1 MSQQT
6 MANIDD
12 FDEFSNASKVL

>member
-12 FDEFSNASKVL
+12 FDEFSNVSKVL